1 MNYTYIVKCADST
14 LYTGWTNDLDKRIKA
29 HNSGKGAK
37 YTKTRRPVKLVYYE
51 EHETKNEAMS
61 REYAIKH
68 LSRKEKEILIK
79 GNGNLCGSWMV
90 KGDMIKAG
98 ESGGV
103 YGGSGLTERDR
114 RFLRNFPVFFSVLPI
129 SKYAEKS
136 MNRG

>member
-1 MNYTYIVKCADST
+1 MSKKQQEILRKVLIQSKRCDTIICIKC
-14 LYTGWTNDLDKRIKA
+14 KKQR
-29 HNSGKGAK
+29 KGAK

-68 LSRKEKEILIK
+68 LTRKEKEILIK

-98 ESGGV
+98 EFEKIKK
-103 YGGSGLTERDR
+103 LTREAKE
-114 RFLRNFPVFFSVLPI
+114 L
-129 SKYAEKS
+129 AE
-136 MNRG
+136 

>member
-68 LSRKEKEILIK
+68 LTICAMLFLGLPGGFSIKKLTREAKEL
-79 GNGNLCGSWMV
+79 
-90 KGDMIKAG
+90 
-98 ESGGV
+98 
-103 YGGSGLTERDR
+103 
-114 RFLRNFPVFFSVLPI
+114 
-129 SKYAEKS
+129 AE
-136 MNRG
+136 

>member
-1 MNYTYIVKCADST
+1 MENQESANYTYILRCKDDS
-14 LYTGWTNDLDKRIKA
+14 LYTGWTNNLEKRIQN
-29 HNSGKGAK
+29 HNAGKGAK

-68 LSRKEKEILIK
+68 LTRKEKEILIK

-98 ESGGV
+98 EFDKITAMTKEAV
-103 YGGSGLTERDR
+103 AKVKE
-114 RFLRNFPVFFSVLPI
+114 I
-129 SKYAEKS
+129 
-136 MNRG
+136 RG

>member
-1 MNYTYIVKCADST
+1 MWISGDNYMNYTYIVKCADST

-68 LSRKEKEILIK
+68 LTRKEKEILIK

-90 KGDMIKAG
+90 KPCVRKKLLKYARDVAG
-98 ESGGV
+98 SK
-103 YGGSGLTERDR
+103 
-114 RFLRNFPVFFSVLPI
+114 FSVYR
-129 SKYAEKS
+129 KYKDK
-136 MNRG
+136 

>member
-61 REYAIKH
+61 REYAIKQ
-68 LSRKEKEILIK
+68 LTRKEKENLIK
-79 GNGNLCGSWMV
+79 GKNMQQKGSQ
-90 KGDMIKAG
+90 D
-98 ESGGV
+98 
-103 YGGSGLTERDR
+103 TERGSEQNQN
-114 RFLRNFPVFFSVLPI
+114 L
-129 SKYAEKS
+129 
-136 MNRG
+136 

>member
-1 MNYTYIVKCADST
+1 MRTAR

-68 LSRKEKEILIK
+68 LTRKEKEILIK

-98 ESGGV
+98 EFEKIKK
-103 YGGSGLTERDR
+103 LTREAKE
-114 RFLRNFPVFFSVLPI
+114 L
-129 SKYAEKS
+129 AE
-136 MNRG
+136 

>member
-1 MNYTYIVKCADST
+1 MWISGDNYMNYTYIVKCADST

-37 YTKTRRPVKLVYYE
+37 YTIGKVLRKMIE
-51 EHETKNEAMS
+51 ELKNKIFSGEMITKNEAMS

-68 LSRKEKEILIK
+68 LTRKEKEILIK

-98 ESGGV
+98 EFDKITAMTKEAV
-103 YGGSGLTERDR
+103 AKVKE
-114 RFLRNFPVFFSVLPI
+114 I
-129 SKYAEKS
+129 
-136 MNRG
+136 RG

>member
-61 REYAIKH
+61 REYAIKQLKREQKEQLMAGH
-68 LSRKEKEILIK
+68 PLSKKDK
-79 GNGNLCGSWMV
+79 
-90 KGDMIKAG
+90 
-98 ESGGV
+98 
-103 YGGSGLTERDR
+103 
-114 RFLRNFPVFFSVLPI
+114 
-129 SKYAEKS
+129 KYIQRCNETLHAS
-136 MNRG
+136 NA